1 MSLPEISWPMTET
14 MTICKNPRHFFRHP
28 SIYPSGFTL
37 IDTMIAVLII
47 GIIGMTALPKISD
60 FLTDRRLSAACSLV
74 MAGLEYASALSI
86 RYQRPFSMSTD
97 TTIKQFQVKDTA
109 PYPDSSAVVRTG
121 NAPPVNAEDVVFN
134 PVADQWY
141 ATRLDQMPGLEEI
154 QISSIPA
161 DITFYPDGHSGEFDS
176 LLIVALGSMSKTI
189 RVDSISS
196 RVSID

>member
-1 MSLPEISWPMTET
+1 
-14 MTICKNPRHFFRHP
+14 MTIFKNSRQFFKHP
-28 SIYPSGFTL
+28 SIHSFGFTL

-60 FLTDRRLSAACSLV
+60 FLADRRLSAAGSLV

-97 TTIKQFQVKDTA
+97 TTLRQFQVKDTA
-109 PYPDSSAVVRTG
+109 PYPDSSATVRTG
-121 NAPPVNAEDVVFN
+121 NTPPVNAEDVVFN

-141 ATRLDQMPGLEEI
+141 STRLDQMPGLEEI
-154 QISSIPA
+154 QMSSTPA
-161 DITFYPDGHSGEFDS
+161 DITFYPDGHSGESDT
-176 LLIVALGSMSKTI
+176 LLVLALGSMSKTI

-196 RVSID
+196 RISID